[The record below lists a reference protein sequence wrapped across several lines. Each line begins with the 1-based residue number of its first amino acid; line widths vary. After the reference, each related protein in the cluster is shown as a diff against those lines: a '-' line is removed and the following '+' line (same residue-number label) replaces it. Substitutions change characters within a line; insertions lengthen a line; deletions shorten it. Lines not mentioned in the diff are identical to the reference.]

1 LARRRLRPVG
11 TGHAAAGAPA
21 RDFQVMKRFISC
33 FLAVLF
39 VATLPLHADDSIR
52 DVQTRLK
59 AGGFYFGE
67 INGRYDSET
76 AAGVTRYQIRNGLK
90 ITGKLDQATRYA
102 LGLTTTEPKI
112 PIPRFGQDVWRYLR
126 KSDQVAINKMIAEEA
141 AKKQKP
147 NPPATVSAN
156 SPTPRPSVAAT
167 SSERGRDERLH
178 DYIAAFVLAG
188 LDPQVGAETEFFAD
202 RVNYFGEPGVTKEKI
217 RRDLERYN
225 ERWPERAFTLA
236 GPLDVR
242 PVQER
247 LKVTFPL
254 RYELRNGSKTAAG
267 KVWKTLL
274 LEKTGRDDL
283 QIVAVDE
290 RKAE

>member
-1 LARRRLRPVG
+1 
-11 TGHAAAGAPA
+11 
-21 RDFQVMKRFISC
+21 MKRFISC
-33 FLAVLF
+33 LLAVFFL
-39 VATLPLHADDSIR
+39 ATLPLRADDSVR

-90 ITGKLDQATRYA
+90 ITGKLDQPTRYA
-102 LGLTTTEPKI
+102 LGVTATEPKT
-112 PIPRFGQDVWRYLR
+112 PMPRFGEDVWRALR
-126 KSDQVAINKMIAEEA
+126 KSDQVAINKMITEEA

-147 NPPATVSAN
+147 TQPPAVSAT
-156 SPTPRPSVAAT
+156 SPSPKPSGPAT

-188 LDPQVGAETEFFAD
+188 LDSQVGAETEFFAD
-202 RVNYFGEPGVTKEKI
+202 RVNYFGEPNVTREKI
-217 RRDLERYN
+217 RRDLQRYN

-242 PVQER
+242 PVGER

-254 RYELRNGSKTAAG
+254 RYELRKSSKTATG

-274 LEKTGRDDL
+274 LEKTGRDDF
-283 QIVAVDE
+283 QIVAVNE
-290 RKAE
+290 RKAQ

>member
-1 LARRRLRPVG
+1 
-11 TGHAAAGAPA
+11 
-21 RDFQVMKRFISC
+21 MKRIISC
-33 FLAVLF
+33 FLALFF
-39 VATLPLHADDSIR
+39 VATLSLRADNSVR

-76 AAGVTRYQIRNGLK
+76 AAGVTRYQIRNGLQ

-102 LGLTTTEPKI
+102 LGLSATEPKI
-112 PIPRFGQDVWRYLR
+112 PTPRFGQDVWRYLR

-141 AKKQKP
+141 AKKPKP
-147 NPPATVSAN
+147 NQPAAVSAR
-156 SPTPRPSVAAT
+156 SP
-167 SSERGRDERLH
+167 ERGRDERLH

-202 RVNYFGEPGVTKEKI
+202 RVSYFGKAGVTREKI

-242 PVQER
+242 PVRER
-247 LKVTFPL
+247 LKVTFPI
-254 RYELRNGSKTAAG
+254 RYELRNGSRTAAG

-274 LEKTGRDDL
+274 LEKTGHDDL
-283 QIVAVDE
+283 QIVAVNE
-290 RKAE
+290 RKAD

>member
-1 LARRRLRPVG
+1 
-11 TGHAAAGAPA
+11 
-21 RDFQVMKRFISC
+21 MKRFISC

-39 VATLPLHADDSIR
+39 VATLPLCADDSIR

-59 AGGFYFGE
+59 AGGFYSGE
-67 INGRYDSET
+67 IDGRYDSET

-126 KSDQVAINKMIAEEA
+126 KSDQVAIDKMIAEEA
-141 AKKQKP
+141 AKEDKP
-147 NPPATVSAN
+147 TSPAKVSAN
-156 SPTPRPSVAAT
+156 SPSPKPSVPAA
-167 SSERGRDERLH
+167 SAERGRDERLH

-188 LDPQVGAETEFFAD
+188 LDPQAGAETEFFAE
-202 RVNYFGEPGVTKEKI
+202 RVNYFGEPNVTKEKI

-225 ERWPERAFTLA
+225 QRWPERAFTLA

-283 QIVAVDE
+283 QIVAVNE

>member
-1 LARRRLRPVG
+1 
-11 TGHAAAGAPA
+11 
-21 RDFQVMKRFISC
+21 MKRFLFC
-33 FLAVLF
+33 FLALLF
-39 VATLPLHADDSIR
+39 AAVFSLRADDSIR

-90 ITGKLDQATRYA
+90 ITGKLDEQTRYA
-102 LGLTTTEPKI
+102 LGLTASEPKV
-112 PIPRFGQDVWRYLR
+112 PPPRFGQDVWRYLR
-126 KSDQVAINKMIAEEA
+126 KSDQAAIDKMIAEDA
-141 AKKQKP
+141 AKKKKSTQ
-147 NPPATVSAN
+147 PPAM
-156 SPTPRPSVAAT
+156 SPSPKPAVAMT
-167 SSERGRDERLH
+167 SSDRSRDERLH

-202 RVNYFGEPGVTKEKI
+202 RVNYFGEAGVTKEKI
-217 RRDLERYN
+217 RHDLERYN
-225 ERWPERAFTLA
+225 QRWPERAFTLA

-242 PVQER
+242 PDRDR
-247 LKVTFPL
+247 LRVTFPL
-254 RYELRNGSKTAAG
+254 RYQLRNGSKTASG

-283 QIVAVDE
+283 QIVAVNE